1 MNEVLEKNNELVYEV
16 INRCID
22 CMEIEEICVY
32 GDMPEEITSV
42 YEYTSKKYIQSIYEC
57 VGFPLTF
64 IRIDRESQ
72 LDEIESIIQNNRYKQ
87 DFIIYLKDYK
97 LFKALSEYLNTGSE
111 NDESVFLTR
120 GKILLAGKTFDKPK
134 KNNVPDDFKV
144 LAIIHFYNEVDVIG
158 RTIEYLIAQRA
169 DIYLVDNWSDDGS
182 YEIAA
187 EKQKK
192 YPDRIFL
199 EHFPESGRTENYE
212 WYNQLERTEEIAK
225 EYSYNWYIHYDADEI
240 RICPWKGCDLRMMLY
255 KVEQLGYNLVENTVI
270 DHKIVSYD
278 EENIFLKDT
287 YFDFGHKTSNFMQTK
302 TWKRN
307 EKFDLKKSGGHIVKI
322 EEPKI
327 YPLKILNRHY
337 PLRSVRQ
344 AQKKIYIDRE
354 PRFSKEKKERG
365 WHAHYDKFIKGQSF
379 INSKENL
386 ILWDDKTFDKYYIQL
401 FTGCGVKIENDG
413 TEYLL
418 DIKEITGKKIIIYG
432 AGKIGKS
439 VYKKIEKVADIVAW
453 VDNNCKQYGMIY
465 GRRILGVIKATEL
478 DFDYI
483 IVAVKDKN
491 SQVQIVNTLIN
502 FGIIEKKIKCVH
514 FYND

>member
-1 MNEVLEKNNELVYEV
+1 MSEILEKSNDLVYKV

-22 CMEIEEICVY
+22 CMQIEELCIY
-32 GDMPEEITSV
+32 GDMQEEITSV
-42 YEYTSKKYIQSIYEC
+42 YKYTSKKYIQSIHEC

-64 IRIDRESQ
+64 IRIDGENH
-72 LDEIESIIQNNRYKQ
+72 LDEIKTIIQDNRHKQ
-87 DFIIYLKDYK
+87 DFIIYLENYK
-97 LFKALSEYLNTGSE
+97 LFKSLSEYLNTGSE
-111 NDESVFLTR
+111 SDESVFLTR
-120 GKILLAGKTFDKPK
+120 GKILLAGKTFDNPI
-134 KNNVPDDFKV
+134 KNNAPDKFKV
-144 LAIIHFYNEVDVIG
+144 LAIIHFYNEADVIG
-158 RTIEYLIAQRA
+158 GTIEYLISQGV

-192 YPDRIFL
+192 YPGRIYL

-212 WYNQLERTEEIAK
+212 WYNQLERTEQIAK

-240 RICPWKGCDLRMMLY
+240 RICPWKGCNLRMMLY
-255 KVEQLGYNLVENTVI
+255 RVEQLGYNLVENTVI
-270 DHKIVSYD
+270 DHKIVSPD
-278 EENIFLKDT
+278 EENIFCKDT
-287 YFDFGHKTSNFMQTK
+287 YFDFGHKPTHFLQTK
-302 TWKRN
+302 TWRKN
-307 EKFDLKKSGGHIVKI
+307 EKIDLKKSGGHVVKL

-337 PLRSVRQ
+337 PLRSVKQ

-365 WHAHYDKFIKGQSF
+365 WHAHYDKFINGQSF

-418 DIKEITGKKIIIYG
+418 DINKIAGKKIIIYG

-439 VYKKIEKVADIVAW
+439 VYKKIEKAADIVAW

-465 GRRILGVIKATEL
+465 GRRILNIDTV
-478 DFDYI
+478 FQYQSDYI
-483 IVAVKDKN
+483 IVAIKDVKIQK
-491 SQVQIVNTLIN
+491 QVTQMLTEM
-502 FGIIEKKIKCVH
+502 GIEGSKIMGIDFCV
-514 FYND
+514 